1 MQYILKYSLFLVI
14 LSLTACPNN
23 VLKDLPSANKKDIE
37 AKKLNLSKVEE
48 PKIQTDGNNQKP
60 TSDNT
65 IANFSIA
72 AGLGVTLIGSSRI
85 LYKYLKNRK
94 TVEMV
99 DSAAS
104 KSEEL
109 LKLAKKFK
117 DFSSKYDSEIAAS
130 LNILESKHSGDVAL
144 YFNDLSNRLVIINEV
159 KDTLPK
165 FSSSFKPDITA
176 AEKLEFKNF
185 KLLLQSHINGLEL
198 VQHYEPSA
206 ENLKAYNEF
215 LRIAKSIEGI
225 G

>member
-23 VLKDLPSANKKDIE
+23 VLKDLPSANKKEIE
-37 AKKLNLSKVEE
+37 AKKLNLSKAED
-48 PKIQTDGNNQKP
+48 PKIQIDGNDQKP
-60 TSDNT
+60 NSDNT
-65 IANFSIA
+65 VTNFSIA
-72 AGLGVTLIGSSRI
+72 AGLGVTLIGSRI

-109 LKLAKKFK
+109 RKLAKKFK
-117 DFSSKYDSEIAAS
+117 DFSSKHDSEIAAS
-130 LNILESKHSGDVAL
+130 LNILDSKHNGDVPL
-144 YFNDLSNRLVIINEV
+144 YFNDLWKRLTIINEV
-159 KDTLPK
+159 ENNNLPK
-165 FSSSFKPDITA
+165 FSSSFKPDITT
-176 AEKLEFKNF
+176 
-185 KLLLQSHINGLEL
+185 
-198 VQHYEPSA
+198 A

-215 LRIAKSIEGI
+215 LRIAKSIQGI